1 MTELYKLIINQ
12 LMHTLIKVNYL
23 SLISGIALINLGK
36 YDEAIIMYD
45 NALQINPLNADTY
58 SKKGYF

>member
-1 MTELYKLIINQ
+1 
-12 LMHTLIKVNYL
+12 MHTLIKVNYL